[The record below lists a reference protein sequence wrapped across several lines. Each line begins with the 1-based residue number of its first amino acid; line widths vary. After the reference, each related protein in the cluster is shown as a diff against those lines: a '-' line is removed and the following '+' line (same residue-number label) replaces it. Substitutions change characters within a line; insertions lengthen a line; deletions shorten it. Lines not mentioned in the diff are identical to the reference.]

1 MEIRGIVTTTALIL
15 AIIAVST
22 TTAAAL
28 SYSGDCDICVNESG
42 WWRDGGAFNANT
54 TPIQAAVDNATAGET
69 ICVAAGS
76 YNENVN
82 IATPHLTLRGAGAVT
97 VTAASSSDHVFD
109 VTADYVNISG
119 FTATGATGSNK
130 AGIRSTVQ
138 ITATSLR
145 TTQT

>member
-1 MEIRGIVTTTALIL
+1 MEILGIVTMAALVL

-28 SYSGDCDICVNESG
+28 SCSDCDICVNTSG